1 MSAVPLVSG
10 SRPPIFEHGFWTLGF
25 ELCIL
30 HFGFWFWAVCD
41 KRDNQTHVSNGVNV
55 TENMFSACT
64 CKSGTLHPDNLSGI
78 RLVLFLVDHV
88 PLRIM
93 TKPGMVK
100 EFVWIAVDYGKAL
113 YQYHES
119 LELVKREKE
128 SLRIFRKWARKP
140 QTRKVSAHA
149 LDSLRQEILST
160 QQHIWSDSSTCKY
173 LRGEVTRLERALAA
187 QTRKLVATE

>member
-1 MSAVPLVSG
+1 
-10 SRPPIFEHGFWTLGF
+10 
-25 ELCIL
+25 
-30 HFGFWFWAVCD
+30 
-41 KRDNQTHVSNGVNV
+41 
-55 TENMFSACT
+55 
-64 CKSGTLHPDNLSGI
+64 
-78 RLVLFLVDHV
+78 LVLFLVDHV

-100 EFVWIAVDYGKAL
+100 EFAWIAVDYGKAL